1 MSSPDEKSHS
11 LSLSRLV
18 DDRSENLL
26 SKCYKRS
33 NCSLECQR
41 RLEWIV
47 SESSSTWLVKN
58 ILSLPAIFF
67 SLVPTPFPRSTFDD
81 EDRWSSQFSTWAS
94 EDPSSMS
101 DESSTRPT
109 NVDSSRRRSF
119 SLLDRSNFGW
129 FLSLITSFCLLVI
142 LGTFAFGVW
151 STRRAHLY
159 NLHLPLKSR
168 IAFLARRSL
177 RSSTRSEKNLAN
189 VSEIASELR
198 KDDSPSEQ
206 LDRIS
211 SESNVSSTTATSY
224 YTYL

>member
-1 MSSPDEKSHS
+1 MH
-11 LSLSRLV
+11 LV
-18 DDRSENLL
+18 NDRSSNLL
-26 SKCYKRS
+26 SECDQRS
-33 NCSLECQR
+33 NCSLECER

-47 SESSSTWLVKN
+47 SERSSTWLVKN
-58 ILSLPAIFF
+58 ILLPAVFG

-81 EDRWSSQFSTWAS
+81 EDRWSSEFSTWTS
-94 EDPSSMS
+94 EEQSSTS
-101 DESSTRPT
+101 DESSTRPM

-129 FLSLITSFCLLVI
+129 FLSLITSFCLLLI

-159 NLHLPLKSR
+159 NLHVPLKSR
-168 IAFLARRSL
+168 IAFIARRSL

-189 VSEIASELR
+189 VSEIAEELR

-211 SESNVSSTTATSY
+211 SESNVSSTTAMSY